1 MNLKQA
7 QYIQMIAREGG
18 ITAAAKKLHISQ
30 PSLSQMLKQVE
41 GELGVALFD
50 RSVSPFQLTFAGE
63 KYMQAAEIMLQTND
77 RLRQEIQEIKDE
89 SSGRLRLGI
98 SVQRAMQVLPLAMPW
113 FAAQFPHVT
122 LEITERGSAHLE
134 ELVRVGEVDL
144 ALAAL
149 ESVSSNLTYDLIER
163 EVIGVLAGGKSQ
175 LAMRYPSGT
184 AITLDMA
191 AEDTF
196 ISLKEGHSVR
206 VVQDVLF
213 RRYELE
219 PKILL
224 ETDSL
229 EVARRVALG
238 TGSCMLC
245 SNIFVDDMVR
255 RVGGF
260 YPLRDYENHRHFY
273 ACYRRRG
280 RQPKYAGEFIRIVS
294 QVLGQKALSAEL

>member
-7 QYIQMIAREGG
+7 HYIRTVAREGG

-50 RSVSPFQLTFAGE
+50 RSVSTFRLTFAGE
-63 KYMQAAEIMLQTND
+63 KYMQAAEIILQTDD
-77 RLRQEIQEIKDE
+77 RLRREIQEIKDE
-89 SSGRLRLGI
+89 NSGRLRLGI

-113 FAAQFPHVT
+113 FAAQFPYVT

-134 ELVRVGEVDL
+134 ELVRTGEVDL

-149 ESVSSNLTYDLIER
+149 ESVGSNLTYDLIER

-175 LAMRYPSGT
+175 LALRYPSGT

-191 AEDTF
+191 AKDTF

-219 PKILL
+219 PNILL

-245 SNIFVDDMVR
+245 SNIFVDDRVR
-255 RVGGF
+255 RMGGF

-273 ACYRRRG
+273 ACYRKQG
-280 RQPKYAGEFIRIVS
+280 HQLKYAGEFIRIVS
-294 QVLGQKALSAEL
+294 QVLEQKALAAEL